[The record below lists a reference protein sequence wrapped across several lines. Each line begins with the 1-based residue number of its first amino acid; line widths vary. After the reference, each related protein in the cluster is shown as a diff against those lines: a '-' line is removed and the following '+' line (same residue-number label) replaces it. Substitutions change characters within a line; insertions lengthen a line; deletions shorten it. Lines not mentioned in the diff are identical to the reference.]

1 MSTLIVPNRR
11 GFITGLIGLVAAPA
25 IVKITSLMPV
35 VPIVDLDAIYDEI
48 IAGEQIGGNCL
59 LTINMI
65 TRQAIEMW
73 AYNNT
78 FIQNI
83 NADGKIGTQLRIKLP
98 GAQPDAN
105 I

>member
-59 LTINMI
+59 LTIDMI
-65 TRQAIEMW
+65 TRQAVKVWNDDI
-73 AYNNT
+73 
-78 FIQNI
+78 FL
-83 NADGKIGTQLRIKLP
+83 ADGKIGTQLRIKLP